1 MGLSFKSANG
11 PQPKITFIREK
22 QGSDSLI
29 CEQLSCFHVV
39 VGRDL
44 LKVVQ
49 YARTAENGLQNL
61 TENAIPMFPTI
72 HIAPARE
79 HTIK

>member
-11 PQPKITFIREK
+11 PRPKITFIREK

-44 LKVVQ
+44 LKVVNMHEHPRMVCETSLKTQ
-49 YARTAENGLQNL
+49 
-61 TENAIPMFPTI
+61 FPYFQQSI
-72 HIAPARE
+72 LHP
-79 HTIK
+79 